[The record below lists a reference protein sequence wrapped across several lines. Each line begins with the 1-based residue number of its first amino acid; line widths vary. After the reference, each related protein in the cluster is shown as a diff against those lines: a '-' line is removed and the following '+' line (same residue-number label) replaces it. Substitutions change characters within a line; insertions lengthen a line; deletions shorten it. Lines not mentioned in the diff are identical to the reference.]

1 MKVKIEKACD
11 HIGLFTNDSKRL
23 EDFYIKV
30 LGFKKEKESIL
41 SKQIVK
47 SIFGTCRDCKFIK
60 LVSGNMMIEIFEPVS
75 SRLRKKFNNIVGLN
89 HWGYCVANKE
99 KFIQKIRRKKA
110 NIIEV
115 KRNGQSVY
123 FVTDPDA
130 NRIEIRE
137 DKK

>member
-11 HIGLFTNDSKRL
+11 HIGIFTNDSKKL
-23 EDFYIKV
+23 EDFYIKA

-47 SIFGTCRDCKFIK
+47 SIFGTSSDCKFIK
-60 LVSGNMMIEIFEPVS
+60 LVSGNMMIEIFEPIS

-89 HWGYCVANKE
+89 HWGYCVGD
-99 KFIQKIRRKKA
+99 RKKFVKKLRQKKV
-110 NIIEV
+110 NIIEI
-115 KRNGQSVY
+115 KRNDHIIY
-123 FVTDPDA
+123 FITDPDG